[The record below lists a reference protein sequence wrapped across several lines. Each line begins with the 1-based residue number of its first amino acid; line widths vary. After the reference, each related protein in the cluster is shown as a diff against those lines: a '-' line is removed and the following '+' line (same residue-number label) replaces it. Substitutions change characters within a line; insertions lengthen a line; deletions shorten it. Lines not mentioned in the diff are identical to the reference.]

1 MRKWRLNQLDVKSA
15 FFNGPLED
23 EVYVK
28 QAPSFEKKGMEN
40 KVMKLKKALYGLN
53 EAPRAW
59 NKKID
64 ASL

>member
-1 MRKWRLNQLDVKSA
+1 MEVESA
-15 FFNGPLED
+15 FLNGPLED

-28 QAPSFEKKGMEN
+28 QAPGFEKKGMEN

-53 EAPRAW
+53 EASRAW